1 MKLKWSKAIGLCSA
15 IAIPCAVGASVAV
28 LLHAH
33 TTSSKRA
40 AAPATDAAT
49 VGPWLDDL
57 RVAQSLARS
66 RGKDILLEF
75 SPSTD
80 DASAVGLENRC
91 LDSTPFRE
99 AASKSF
105 VLVRLNA
112 SGDISPARATQIT
125 AFAERLGVIRFPTL
139 ILLDTDGKPYAK
151 TDVMLADPIAMGAE
165 LDKCHGVRLVRD
177 VALAAAGAT
186 NGAERAK
193 HLDAA
198 LTAVAKFVDP
208 EYADVVQQLIAA
220 DPTNVTGLR
229 AKYEPAALARRA
241 DAAVQNEIYPLIDRG
256 EYPAA
261 IARIDRLI
269 GEINPRHEQLQL
281 LLAFKGQ
288 LYFTLGDKHRAA
300 EFLDSAIAVNPTSE
314 SAGRARAA
322 RAQILGGS

>member
-1 MKLKWSKAIGLCSA
+1 
-15 IAIPCAVGASVAV
+15 
-28 LLHAH
+28 
-33 TTSSKRA
+33 
-40 AAPATDAAT
+40 
-49 VGPWLDDL
+49 
-57 RVAQSLARS
+57 
-66 RGKDILLEF
+66 
-75 SPSTD
+75 
-80 DASAVGLENRC
+80 
-91 LDSTPFRE
+91 
-99 AASKSF
+99 
-105 VLVRLNA
+105 
-112 SGDISPARATQIT
+112 
-125 AFAERLGVIRFPTL
+125 
-139 ILLDTDGKPYAK
+139 
-151 TDVMLADPIAMGAE
+151 MLADPIAMGAE
-165 LDKCHGVRLVRD
+165 LDKCHGIRLVRD

-186 NGAERAK
+186 KGAERAK

-198 LTAVAKFVDP
+198 LTAVASFVDP

-220 DPTNVTGLR
+220 DPTNVTSLR